1 MVSGPSVTHNVQ
13 QACRLIAHA
22 AAQGAELVVLPE
34 YFCLIGD
41 HDTDKLAIAEHP
53 GDGPIQKAMSDCA
66 LAHGVW
72 LVAGTI
78 PLKSSQ
84 VDRITNSVL
93 VFDPTGQRVARY
105 DKIHLFQFSNGQ
117 ESYDEAKVLIH
128 GTTPCRFSL
137 TSRDHHVWT
146 VGLSVCY
153 DLRFPELYRQLE
165 SDLLL
170 VPAAFTYT
178 TGLAHW
184 EVLLRARAIENLAF
198 VVASAQ
204 GGKHPN
210 GRRTYG
216 NSMIINPWGDILN
229 SLQEGEGMVI
239 ADCHAGVISE
249 RRRQLPALSHRV
261 LI

>member
-1 MVSGPSVTHNVQ
+1 MTT
-13 QACRLIAHA
+13 I
-22 AAQGAELVVLPE
+22 
-34 YFCLIGD
+34 
-41 HDTDKLAIAEHP
+41 
-53 GDGPIQKAMSDCA
+53 A
-66 LAHGVW
+66 LAKLDYLRQTAQKLKEAGHGQKGAV
-72 LVAGTI
+72 VV
-78 PLKSSQ
+78 SSC
-84 VDRITNSVL
+84 
-93 VFDPTGQRVARY
+93 
-105 DKIHLFQFSNGQ
+105 QF
-117 ESYDEAKVLIH
+117 
-128 GTTPCRFSL
+128 
-137 TSRDHHVWT
+137 
-146 VGLSVCY
+146 LSISKA
-153 DLRFPELYRQLE
+153 ELYRQLE